1 MPSGRTLPPS
11 TAFSWCPS
19 GRYSLGILGVARS
32 TDMRRADRNG
42 VATFYGIL
50 AGASL
55 ILVTAIVI

>member
-1 MPSGRTLPPS
+1 
-11 TAFSWCPS
+11 
-19 GRYSLGILGVARS
+19 
-32 TDMRRADRNG
+32 MRRADRNG